1 MRQHVSIFLLFA
13 RSTVY
18 KLLLALPV
26 LLAVQAGLFWL
37 ALSRNPAASLPRLV
51 ELSRLAWPF
60 GAALAITSLILCR
73 PGCDFGA
80 RTSYTLRRLSVS
92 EKGVF
97 LWQWLCGTLAFL
109 VLWGAELALMLA
121 LCRVYLTLADPAQVN
136 SQTVFLAFY
145 RSDFL
150 HTLLPLENVA
160 VWVRNALLVL
170 GLGAASAIFPFR
182 QRRSGKPSAGIIVL
196 TLAAAVFF
204 PCGLNGFE
212 NIMLLSALSLVCI
225 ASAVWRALFVKEVT
239 PDES

>member
-1 MRQHVSIFLLFA
+1 MRQHASIFLLFA
-13 RSTVY
+13 RSTLY

-37 ALSRNPAASLPRLV
+37 ALSRDPAASLPHLV
-51 ELSRLAWPF
+51 EVSRLAWPF
-60 GAALAITSLILCR
+60 AAALAAASLILCR
-73 PGCDFGA
+73 PGCDFSA
-80 RTSYTLRRLSVS
+80 RTSCTLLRLSVS
-92 EKGVF
+92 EKAVF

-121 LCRVYLTLADPAQVN
+121 LCRVYLDLGDPAQVN

-150 HTLLPLENVA
+150 HALLPLENIA
-160 VWVRNALLVL
+160 VWVRNVLLVL
-170 GLGAASAIFPFR
+170 GLGAAAAIFPFR

-204 PCGLNGFE
+204 PCGLDGFE